1 MKLLALPAFDDNY
14 IWLVHDG
21 QDAVVVDPG
30 VAEPV
35 LAALQEHALRLVAI
49 LVTHHHN
56 DHIGGLHDLQTALG
70 TIPIYGPMREGLAE
84 SGGTPIDGQ
93 HFDWLGLD
101 WRVLTVPGHTID
113 HLAYVAYV
121 PQGASVNGDASP
133 LLFCGDTLFS
143 AGCGRVF
150 EGSSEQMF
158 DSLQRLAALPLD
170 TRICCAHEYTLANLR
185 FAQLIEPDNAQLITY
200 VALCQRRRA
209 ARESTLPVRLE
220 TELKINPF
228 LRCQMPTVAKAA
240 QAHGANSADPVS
252 VFAALRQWKNHFR

>member
-14 IWLVHDG
+14 IWLLHDG

-56 DHIGGLHDLQTALG
+56 DHMGGLDGLRAALG
-70 TIPIYGPMREGLAE
+70 EIPIYGPSRERLA
-84 SGGTPIDGQ
+84 GVVTTPADGQ
-93 HFDWLGLD
+93 HFNWLGLD
-101 WRVLTVPGHTID
+101 WRVMDVPGHTLD
-113 HLAYVAYV
+113 HQAYVVDV
-121 PQGASVNGDASP
+121 PDASP

-143 AGCGRVF
+143 GGCGRLF
-150 EGSSEQMF
+150 EGTPAQMF
-158 DSLQRLAALPLD
+158 DSLQRLVALPPD
-170 TRICCAHEYTLANLR
+170 TQICCAHEYTLANLR
-185 FAQLIEPDNAQLITY
+185 FAQLIEPDNAHLVTY

-228 LRCQMPTVAKAA
+228 LRCSVPAVVAAA